1 VSIVSPPVHAG
12 QSFPDSPAA
21 AALSPLYPHRLTPL
35 ERCGLLADAVAQAS
49 SSLTSLEGVIRE
61 CTDLFFR
68 YIFPFSMSVHERSFR
83 GLLNQY
89 FGTSPPG
96 ATLTE
101 SAFTLI
107 TAVCA
112 KVCFFVPSDLFPA
125 GDHLAET
132 FLEASRSCLAS
143 YAEVDLQNPCA
154 DSITVRYLHSNCL
167 HTCARSVLSWHV
179 FGEAVRLVQRMRL
192 HDEDSYA
199 SLPLIEANMRRNAFW
214 MVYTGDKSLA
224 VLRSMPITISNY
236 SFENP
241 ITTAYP
247 SSEQNE
253 CVKRSR
259 FRSAC
264 GQLVN

>member
-1 VSIVSPPVHAG
+1 
-12 QSFPDSPAA
+12 
-21 AALSPLYPHRLTPL
+21 
-35 ERCGLLADAVAQAS
+35 
-49 SSLTSLEGVIRE
+49 
-61 CTDLFFR
+61 
-68 YIFPFSMSVHERSFR
+68 MSVHERSFR

-247 SSEQNE
+247 TSEQNE
-253 CVKRSR
+253 CVERSR

-264 GQLVN
+264 GRLVN